1 MSSVPPSPPDLEHDG
16 RLKTVYRY
24 YHRNTKELLYVGQTV
39 RIAARGKEH
48 RDTKQW
54 WEAVGLVVYEHLAVG
69 STAADLDNA
78 ERRAIGRGWPLH
90 NQQHN
95 PVHHAWVADQYPAMI
110 DHEHWFSYDLVELF
124 ARYKPSSQGPVPISR
139 QEYRRGLRGEVDRYP
154 RIPELRDLDV
164 AYQRGADGGL
174 VDRLKVAAWSAGVGV
189 AVGAVG
195 VAIL

>member
-1 MSSVPPSPPDLEHDG
+1 MSSVPPSPPGLVHDG

-39 RIAARGKEH
+39 RIASRGKEH

-95 PVHHAWVADQYPAMI
+95 PARHAWVADQYPAMV

-124 ARYKPSSQGPVPISR
+124 ARTSRRARGP
-139 QEYRRGLRGEVDRYP
+139 YRFP
-154 RIPELRDLDV
+154 RRIT
-164 AYQRGADGGL
+164 
-174 VDRLKVAAWSAGVGV
+174 AGVFAARSTGTPV
-189 AVGAVG
+189 SPNSEIWMWPTTGERTVEWPTA
-195 VAIL
+195 